1 MTTISLSDWMPSPE
15 LLIGEQDHKRLTVAA
30 LTEVGQTAERMDFLL
45 YELDRASII
54 ADAFLPRDVVRIGS
68 LVKYVLLPGEER
80 CAKLVM
86 PEEAQLG
93 GTYRLSVTSAEGAAL
108 LGLRPGHVMSWVE
121 GADQAVRRIKVLS
134 VSNPDTTDTDPS
146 GPTAA

>member
-1 MTTISLSDWMPSPE
+1 MTTISLSDWMPSPAII
-15 LLIGEQDHKRLTVAA
+15 IGEKDHKRLTIAA

-54 ADAFLPRDVVRIGS
+54 ADAFLPSDVIRIGS

-93 GTYRLSVTSAEGAAL
+93 GTYRLSVTSSEGAAL

-121 GADQAVRRIKVLS
+121 EAGQAVKRVKVLS
-134 VSNPDTTDTDPS
+134 VANPETTDTEPS